1 MTISSPV
8 CGLRPLRG
16 RFSFTTKLPKPEIL
30 TFSPRSRRCFTI
42 SKIDSTTSVASFF
55 EKPTFSYMRSTI
67 SAFVM
72 VMAQGLLG
80 VCRGNHGERGERAGE
95 RERQAQRCAAGGR
108 SEHPSGRAAR
118 AARPRIVRRSRHDYP
133 DSLLDTARREQP

>member
-1 MTISSPV
+1 MIR
-8 CGLRPLRG
+8 RPPRSTL
-16 RFSFTTKLPKPEIL
+16 FPYTTL
-30 TFSPRSRRCFTI
+30 SRSRRFTI

-80 VCRGNHGERGERAGE
+80 AELE
-95 RERQAQRCAAGGR
+95 REAPRQALEDRRMQGVHLLVGQRPVGGAIGDGVGQALLPRRDRCA
-108 SEHPSGRAAR
+108 
-118 AARPRIVRRSRHDYP
+118 
-133 DSLLDTARREQP
+133 